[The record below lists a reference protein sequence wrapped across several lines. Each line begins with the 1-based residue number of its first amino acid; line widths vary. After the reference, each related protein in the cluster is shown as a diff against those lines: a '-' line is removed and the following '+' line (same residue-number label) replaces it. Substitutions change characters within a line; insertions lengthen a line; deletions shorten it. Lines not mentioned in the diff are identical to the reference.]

1 MVTKQIRINSEVM
14 TKRRPVPK
22 IHKTHDRSD
31 EDDVE

>member
-1 MVTKQIRINSEVM
+1 MATKQIRINGEVM

-22 IHKTHDRSD
+22 IHKAHDRPD